1 MTDYMNLHTYD
12 LYDWFLLI
20 IGIVVFGM
28 MCLSIGCLCHRAIIR
43 SQNIQDIHD
52 KDGNDT
58 HLDHT
63 EMEETRK
70 LSDVEDHD
78 HDGLSFK
85 KSIEIAVDFG
95 LYDHEKQ

>member
-28 MCLSIGCLCHRAIIR
+28 MCLSIGCLCHP
-43 SQNIQDIHD
+43 
-52 KDGNDT
+52 
-58 HLDHT
+58 
-63 EMEETRK
+63 EETRK